1 MCVGIEDAVLLLQR
15 IALGEVAADELGV
28 DGAVDDDV
36 RDVDALR
43 PELARH
49 ALRQRAQRM
58 LGAGER
64 GEAGARRARSRSR
77 R

>member
-1 MCVGIEDAVLLLQR
+1 MKR
-15 IALGEVAADELGV
+15 GV
-28 DGAVDDDV
+28 DRAVDDDV

-49 ALRQRAQRM
+49 ALRQRAQRV
-58 LGAGER
+58 LGAGEG
-64 GEAGARRARSRSR
+64 GEAAPSRARSRSR